1 MRILLSLLLVA
12 ATTSTA
18 ADERFVCGT
27 SDANDAYLRALHERN
42 QARHGLI
49 EDAVATPV
57 LTREGAFYI
66 QRDDK
71 LVPGYRPFD
80 LEGQSLVFEPSGS
93 GYKVRREALRW
104 VEPTGEPLRDFAAP
118 NNPVPAG
125 YVKYDITGTL
135 PQLFG
140 QSVSSIYIS
149 AFNGIHLVPP
159 KESSAYE
166 IDALEAAVYPD
177 AVVSPL
183 LLTNRKPTRLASPL
197 LFVNRDGGNVI
208 VTWRS
213 TTGVSFGYD
222 VQAELH
228 PDGSIVFSYREMRDI
243 RWGTPIVSRGFDA
256 SPITR
261 VLGGADDARA
271 DLVAGLSPS
280 TLTDANDI
288 RRVEVS
294 RVNESNL
301 FVVRMTLNG
310 PVNYA
315 SLPVGTTLRYV
326 TQVGSLTA
334 WLDVDRDGWTLTP
347 FGANSSIRNG
357 GDARVSGNVVEF
369 YGVQASSDDAVTNLL
384 RAWTLQP
391 STNRTI
397 DFATTPLPVAF
408 DVPQK
413 QIATDLSNIG
423 SVELQLPIT
432 EPFVLGTF
440 DPAAV
445 WDRMQKAYGI
455 SSYDYDGIAMYQ
467 SFYTDLIFY
476 AGAYSTGGN
485 PGVDGIAPPSQT
497 RSSTVPRAPAL
508 LHMNQLTYGWNATT
522 KNASNVILHELGHRW
537 LYFFRILEGGAPTRS
552 LNPVSAHPAGFVSTP
567 AAFKVFEDGES
578 SVMGGGTFNLQSGH
592 FVAHTQNNGYSW
604 TDLYLMGL
612 AAPEEIPPWYYISN
626 TSPALPSEYW
636 PAEGASVTGTRR
648 DVTINQIIGA
658 EGTRSPSTALSQRL
672 FRVLFVLVTDGAEPT
687 PIEIAKIN
695 QWRGILETNFAIAT
709 GQRGRVE
716 TEYVTVPKKR
726 AARH

>member
-1 MRILLSLLLVA
+1 MRILLSLFLLA
-12 ATTSTA
+12 AAPFATA
-18 ADERFVCGT
+18 EEPFVCAT
-27 SDANDAYLRALHERN
+27 SESNDAYLRALHERN
-42 QARHGLI
+42 QARRGWI
-49 EDAVATPV
+49 ENADTPV
-57 LTREGAFYI
+57 LAREGAFYI

-80 LEGQSLVFEPSGS
+80 LQGQSLVLEPSGS
-93 GYKVRREALRW
+93 GFKVRRVALHW
-104 VEPTGEPLRDFAAP
+104 VEPTGEPLRDFAAT
-118 NNPVPAG
+118 NNPAPAN
-125 YVKYDITGTL
+125 YVRYDITGTL

-140 QSVSSIYIS
+140 QSVSTIYIS
-149 AFNGIHLVPP
+149 AFNGIHLIPP
-159 KESSAYE
+159 KESGAYQ
-166 IDALEAAVYPD
+166 IDALEAAIYPD

-183 LLTNRKPTRLASPL
+183 LITNRKPSRLALPL
-197 LFVNRDGGNVI
+197 LFVNRDGANVVI
-208 VTWRS
+208 TWRS

-243 RWGTPIVSRGFDA
+243 RWGTPIVSRGFDPA
-256 SPITR
+256 TAARSLNFI
-261 VLGGADDARA
+261 DDSRG

-288 RRVEVS
+288 RRVEVL
-294 RVNESNL
+294 RLGESNL
-301 FVVRMTLNG
+301 FVVRFTLNG
-310 PVNYA
+310 AVNYA
-315 SLPVGTTLRYV
+315 SIPVGQSLRYV
-326 TQVGSLTA
+326 AQLGTSQA
-334 WLDVDRDGWTLTP
+334 WLDVDRNGWSITP
-347 FGANSSIRNG
+347 FGSNSSNSNG
-357 GDARVSGNVVEF
+357 PEARISGNTVEF
-369 YGVQASSDDAVTNLL
+369 YGTQMPPDGGLTDVL
-384 RAWTLQP
+384 RAWSVQP

-397 DFATTPLPVAF
+397 DFATTSVTF

-413 QIATDLSNIG
+413 QIATDLSSVA

-445 WDRMQKAYGI
+445 WGRMQKTYGL

-467 SFYTDLIFY
+467 SFYTDIIFY

-485 PGVDGIAPPSQT
+485 PAVDGIAPPS
-497 RSSTVPRAPAL
+497 TVRGTTIPRAPAL

-578 SVMGGGTFNLQSGH
+578 SVMGGATFNFEGGRY
-592 FVAHTQNNGYSW
+592 VAHATNYGYSW

-612 AAPEEIPPWYYISN
+612 AAPEEVPPWYYISN
-626 TSPALPSEYW
+626 TSPALPNEYW
-636 PAEGASVTGTRR
+636 PAEGVSVTGTRR
-648 DVTINQIIGA
+648 DVTINQLTGA
-658 EGTRSPSTALSQRL
+658 EGARNPSTALSQRL
-672 FRVLFVLVTDGAEPT
+672 FRVLFVLVTDGTEPT
-687 PIEIAKIN
+687 PIEIAKVN
-695 QWRGILETNFAIAT
+695 EWRGILERNFAIAT
-709 GQRGRVE
+709 GQRGRIE
-716 TEYVTVPKKR
+716 TDYVTVPKKR

>member
-1 MRILLSLLLVA
+1 MRILLSLLLLA

-42 QARHGLI
+42 QGRHGLA
-49 EDAVATPV
+49 ENAAATPV
-57 LTREGAFYI
+57 LTREGAFYV

-80 LEGQSLVFEPSGS
+80 LEGQSLVFEPSGNS
-93 GYKVRREALRW
+93 YKVRRVALHW
-104 VEPTGEPLRDFAAP
+104 VEPSGEPLRDFAAL
-118 NNPVPAG
+118 NNPAPAN

-149 AFNGIHLVPP
+149 AFNGIQLVPP
-159 KESSAYE
+159 KESSAFE
-166 IDALEAAVYPD
+166 IDALESAVYPD

-183 LLTNRKPTRLASPL
+183 LLTNRKPSRLAFPL
-197 LFVNRDGGNVI
+197 LFVHRDGGNVV

-256 SPITR
+256 STVTRR
-261 VLGGADDARA
+261 VLGAVDDTSG

-280 TLTDANDI
+280 TLTNQNDI

-294 RVNESNL
+294 RVNESDL
-301 FVVRMTLNG
+301 YVVRFTLNG
-310 PVNYA
+310 ALNLL
-315 SLPVGTTLRYV
+315 SLPTGQTLRYV
-326 TQVGSLTA
+326 AQIGTAQA
-334 WLDVDRDGWTLTP
+334 WLDVTRDGWTLTP
-347 FGANSSIRNG
+347 FGSNSSIANG
-357 GDARVSGNVVEF
+357 PEVRIDGNTIEI
-369 YGVQASSDDAVTNLL
+369 YGVQAPPDSVTSLL
-384 RAWTLQP
+384 RAWTVQP

-397 DFATTPLPVAF
+397 DFATTSIPF

-413 QIATDLSNIG
+413 QIATDLSATAP
-423 SVELQLPIT
+423 VDLQLPIA

-445 WDRMQKAYGI
+445 WDRVQKAYGI
-455 SSYDYDGIAMYQ
+455 SGYDYDGIAMYQ

-485 PGVDGIAPPSQT
+485 PGVDGIAPPSNA
-497 RSSTVPRAPAL
+497 RGSTIPRAPAL
-508 LHMNQLTYGWNATT
+508 LHMNQLTYGWNATP

-578 SVMGGGTFNLQSGH
+578 SVMGGGTFNLQSGR

-612 AAPEEIPPWYYISN
+612 AAPEEVPPWYYLSG
-626 TSPALPSEYW
+626 TSPALPNEYW

-648 DVTINQIIGA
+648 DVTIGQVTGA
-658 EGTRSPSTALSQRL
+658 EGARNPSTSLSQRL

-687 PIEIAKIN
+687 PIEIAKVN